1 MTSDSKNILEF
12 CRIFCYSSVKAKIN
26 LPITLTYMEKEA
38 VNESSH
44 IS

>member
-1 MTSDSKNILEF
+1 MTSEPKKILEF
-12 CRIFCYSSVKAKIN
+12 CRIFGYSSLKAKIN
-26 LPITLTYMEKEA
+26 LPIRLINMEKEA